1 MSSLFNDLQNRGW
14 KKLLLCF
21 GYISFAILSLGMPSI
36 EQKRNNN
43 NLMIARTTDF
53 WAKTT
58 FIRADRK
65 PIKNFTFRM
74 AKKCLSLKKTRYWS
88 RLGQVRVS

>member
-1 MSSLFNDLQNRGW
+1 
-14 KKLLLCF
+14 
-21 GYISFAILSLGMPSI
+21 MPSI

-43 NLMIARTTDF
+43 NLMIAWITDF

-74 AKKCLSLKKTRYWS
+74 AKKCLSLKK
-88 RLGQVRVS
+88 LDIGQALVKFEWVKATAIVIV